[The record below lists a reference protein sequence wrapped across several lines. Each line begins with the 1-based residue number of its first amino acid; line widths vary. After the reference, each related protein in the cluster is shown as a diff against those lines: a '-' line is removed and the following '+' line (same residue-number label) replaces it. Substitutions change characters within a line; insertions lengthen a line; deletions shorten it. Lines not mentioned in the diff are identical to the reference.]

1 MNQLVRT
8 RERNRNPV
16 TIFDAD
22 WDVFRPSSM
31 FRSPARFGASV
42 PAVDINETDTEYEV
56 VADLPGLSKDA
67 LNVSVTDDVL
77 SIVVS
82 AQKDNEENL
91 EGRVIRKERY
101 RGKVTRSFKLSDAV
115 DSENIQASYKDGV
128 LSICV
133 PKKESTQSKKIEIS
147 VH

>member
-1 MNQLVRT
+1 MNQLVRS
-8 RERNRNPV
+8 REWNRNPV
-16 TIFDAD
+16 SVFDAN
-22 WDVFRPSSM
+22 WDVFNPSSM
-31 FRSPARFGASV
+31 FRNSARLGAGV
-42 PAVDINETDTEYEV
+42 PAVDINETDTAYEV
-56 VADLPGLSKDA
+56 VADLPGISKDA
-67 LNVSVTDDVL
+67 LDVSVTDNVL

-82 AQKDNEENL
+82 TQEDKDENL

-128 LSICV
+128 LSISV

>member
-8 RERNRNPV
+8 RDWNRNPV
-16 TIFDAD
+16 SVFDAN
-22 WDVFRPSSM
+22 WDVFNPSSM
-31 FRSPARFGASV
+31 FRNPARFSTSV
-42 PAVDINETDTEYEV
+42 PAVDINETDTAYEV
-56 VADLPGLSKDA
+56 VADLPGISKDA
-67 LNVSVTDDVL
+67 LDVSVTDNVL
-77 SIVVS
+77 SIVVND
-82 AQKDNEENL
+82 QKDNEENL

-101 RGKVTRSFKLSDAV
+101 RGKVTRSFKLSDAA

-128 LSICV
+128 LSISV

>member
-8 RERNRNPV
+8 RDWNRNPV
-16 TIFDAD
+16 SVFDTN
-22 WDVFRPSSM
+22 WDVFNPSSM
-31 FRSPARFGASV
+31 FRNSARVGASV
-42 PAVDINETDTEYEV
+42 PAVDISETDTEYKV
-56 VADLPGLSKDA
+56 VADLPGISKDA
-67 LNVSVTDDVL
+67 LDVSVTDNVL

-82 AQKDNEENL
+82 AQKEDEENF
-91 EGRVIRKERY
+91 EGRMIRKERY
-101 RGKVTRSFKLSDAV
+101 HGKVTRSFKLSDAV

-128 LSICV
+128 LSISV

>member
-1 MNQLVRT
+1 MNQLVQT
-8 RERNRNPV
+8 REWNRKPV

-31 FRSPARFGASV
+31 FRNPARLGAGV
-42 PAVDINETDTEYEV
+42 PAVDINETDSEYQV

-91 EGRVIRKERY
+91 QGRVIRKERY

-128 LSICV
+128 LSISV

>member
-1 MNQLVRT
+1 MF
-8 RERNRNPV
+8 RNP
-16 TIFDAD
+16 
-22 WDVFRPSSM
+22 
-31 FRSPARFGASV
+31 ARLGAGV
-42 PAVDINETDTEYEV
+42 PAVDINETDSEYQV

-91 EGRVIRKERY
+91 QGRVIRKERY

-128 LSICV
+128 LSISV